1 MRLPS
6 APSRSTGAEVLTVE
20 IVAALPERQKL
31 IELEVPSGST
41 VADVIAASKILR
53 YFPELGDSELEA
65 GVWGRVVSR
74 DTAVKAGDRIE
85 LYRPLLIEPRE
96 ARWQL
101 AMVGKTM
108 SDKE

>member
-1 MRLPS
+1 ML
-6 APSRSTGAEVLTVE
+6 AVE

-31 IELEVPSGST
+31 IELEVPAGST

-53 YFPELGDSELEA
+53 YFPELEEGELET
-65 GVWGRVVSR
+65 GVWGRVVAR
-74 DTAVKAGDRIE
+74 DTEVKAGDRIE

-96 ARWQL
+96 ARRQL
-101 AMVGKTM
+101 ALIGKTM